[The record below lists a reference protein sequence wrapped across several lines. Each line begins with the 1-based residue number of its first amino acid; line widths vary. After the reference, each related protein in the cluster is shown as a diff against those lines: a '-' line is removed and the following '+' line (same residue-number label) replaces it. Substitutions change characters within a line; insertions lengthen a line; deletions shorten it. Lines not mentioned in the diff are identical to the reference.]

1 MLWRALLS
9 GDLQSAFITLA
20 LSLPAI
26 VLCLSVHEAAHGGMA
41 YLLGDR
47 TAHDSGRMTLSPM
60 AHIDPFGFLCL
71 LLFGFGWA
79 RPVPVNISNFKNR
92 RWGMALTALA
102 GPAANFITAFIAYC
116 LYVSVWMYGTSA
128 FMQTVGMFLSI
139 VASMSVGLGV
149 FNLIPVHPLD
159 GSRVL
164 DAFLAVFVVAQAAK
178 VSEYHSAG
186 VHSCAVARL
195 AGRDHERGFHAHS
208 ASGAAAGQPVLVR
221 VARHGISLENF
232 DGPLDLLLHL
242 IAKNKVS
249 IYDIPIAEI
258 LDQYMEVLHA
268 AEAMDL
274 DCGGRF

>member
-1 MLWRALLS
+1 M
-9 GDLQSAFITLA
+9 
-20 LSLPAI
+20 
-26 VLCLSVHEAAHGGMA
+26 HEAAHGGAA

-60 AHIDPFGFLCL
+60 AHIDPLGFLCL

-102 GPAANFITAFIAYC
+102 GPASNFVTAFVAYC
-116 LYVSVWMYGTSA
+116 LYVPVWIYGTSA

-164 DAFLAVFVVAQAAK
+164 DAFLPFSWSLKLQRYQNIILLVFI
-178 VSEYHSAG
+178 
-186 VHSCAVARL
+186 L
-195 AGRDHERGFHAHS
+195 ALWRGW
-208 ASGAAAGQPVLVR
+208 LD
-221 VARHGISLENF
+221 GIMSWV
-232 DGPLDLLLHL
+232 GMRILHL
-242 IAKNKVS
+242 ALQLVN
-249 IYDIPIAEI
+249 
-258 LDQYMEVLHA
+258 LFL
-268 AEAMDL
+268 
-274 DCGGRF
+274 